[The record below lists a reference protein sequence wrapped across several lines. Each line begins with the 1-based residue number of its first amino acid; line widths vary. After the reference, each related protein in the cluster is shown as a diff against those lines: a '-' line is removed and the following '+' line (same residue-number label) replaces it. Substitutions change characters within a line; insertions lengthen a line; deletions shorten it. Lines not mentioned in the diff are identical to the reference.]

1 MGYFFPL
8 RTHPFSQ
15 KGHYLMSTLIYLS
28 VFTLFV
34 MNLIAGVFIWFHV
47 ATVSYNRYRFG
58 TDTAPKQ
65 VSATTSADEVAAIM
79 AAWRAARQS
88 EEEVVPRLKA

>member
-8 RTHPFSQ
+8 HTHPFSQ

-34 MNLIAGVFIWFHV
+34 MNLIAGVFIWFHLV
-47 ATVSYNRYRFG
+47 TVSYNRYRFG

-65 VSATTSADEVAAIM
+65 TSTTSADEVAAIM

>member
-1 MGYFFPL
+1 
-8 RTHPFSQ
+8 
-15 KGHYLMSTLIYLS
+15 MSTLLYLS

-34 MNLIAGVFIWFHV
+34 MNLVAGVFIWFHLV
-47 ATVSYNRYRFG
+47 TVTYNRYRFG
-58 TDTAPKQ
+58 TDTAPKHMG
-65 VSATTSADEVAAIM
+65 ATSADEVAAIM

>member
-1 MGYFFPL
+1 
-8 RTHPFSQ
+8 
-15 KGHYLMSTLIYLS
+15 MSTLLYLS

-34 MNLIAGVFIWFHV
+34 MNLVAGVFIWFHLV
-47 ATVSYNRYRFG
+47 TVSYNRYRFG

-65 VSATTSADEVAAIM
+65 TSTTSADEVAAIM

-88 EEEVVPRLKA
+88 EEEVAPRLRA

>member
-1 MGYFFPL
+1 
-8 RTHPFSQ
+8 
-15 KGHYLMSTLIYLS
+15 MSTLLYLS

-34 MNLIAGVFIWFHV
+34 MNLVAGVFIWFHV
-47 ATVSYNRYRFG
+47 ATVSYNRHRFG

-65 VSATTSADEVAAIM
+65 TGATSADDVAAIM

-88 EEEVVPRLKA
+88 EEEVVPRLRA

>member
-1 MGYFFPL
+1 
-8 RTHPFSQ
+8 
-15 KGHYLMSTLIYLS
+15 MSTLIYLS

-65 VSATTSADEVAAIM
+65 TGANSADEIAAIM

-88 EEEVVPRLKA
+88 EEETVPHLRA